1 MEITVVVT
9 IALVAFIL
17 GMFLSPKW
25 AGRKECEDDILMPIY
40 PERSSY
46 REEQLSRENMSLR
59 NENLSLRWQ
68 YEKVKAYGGR
78 ECCEHCHLNCIDKK
92 NKEELEK
99 VVNQMKGAQLTA
111 KELVEK
117 LKV

>member
-1 MEITVVVT
+1 METTVVVT
-9 IALVAFIL
+9 IALVSFIL

-25 AGRKECEDDILMPIY
+25 AGRKEYEDEPSLRVF
-40 PERSSY
+40 PENSF

-59 NENLSLRWQ
+59 DENLSLRWQ

-92 NKEELEK
+92 NKEDLK
-99 VVNQMKGAQLTA
+99 KALNQMKDAQLTA

-117 LKV
+117 LKA